1 MRKRVLRSIIC
12 FLLSAIMITECNLG
26 AVNVYAAEITEGTD
40 SESLDNQPDAD
51 SSDETEEIMD
61 TLNGEDE
68 EEIITASSY
77 LYPFEEAVTALE
89 ELAST
94 RTIHAV
100 VYLADIITV
109 RKLPEEASEPMKNL
123 NSGDMVS
130 IIGAGQDAE
139 YNIWYQISYIDGEEE
154 ATGYVRKDN
163 VACVD
168 QEFTKWQENYVR
180 SIGMFGRMSRVVSYS
195 DVEQFP
201 ESYQDSLYA
210 LKQKHPNWIFAKVTG
225 NKGGVDW
232 ATFVKKQI
240 GSKSYIWTSGTPS
253 SWKNGPTGEPNW
265 SYASEGIIKYYMD
278 PRNWLSEQGIF
289 QFELLGYNPEYHTVE
304 SVESILSGSF
314 MANTQIENN
323 MTYAQAFVEMGR
335 TTDVSPFFLAARVL
349 QEQGYQGN
357 SPLIS
362 GKYPGYEGYYNYYNI
377 GASGNNEK
385 EVIENGLQKAK
396 DKGWDSRYEALNA
409 GVEFLLLD
417 YIRVGQN
424 TLYLQKFNMIGTL
437 ATHQYMQNI
446 KAPSQEA
453 SIVHK
458 AYNNKGLLNQ
468 GFIFRIPVYNNMP
481 GKAAPKPGEEDKI
494 TLSST
499 NIDNLQVDS
508 EITLHPLVN
517 GKEAEGLNW
526 NFTSSNPEVA
536 TVDSNGVVKAV
547 KAGETTITCKCVD
560 DPDNPNVG
568 TCKVTVIPTLATI
581 EMPILQSITYDPN
594 MTLKDVALPEGYT
607 WVNPDIVPTVAKSS
621 YGVIYNPDEEK
632 YKPVT
637 FDVNLQVNKK
647 VITSAEYTIL
657 ADLEGGAGRELSSV
671 SLPIGFYWNDPAEKL
686 ADTIGTK
693 EYLASYNPDS
703 ANYET
708 VTDIKIPVKIV
719 CEKHNF
725 GEWEITEAT
734 CENDGTKI
742 RKCTICGSKEEL
754 TLEKT
759 GHLYESEIT
768 VEATEEAEGI
778 RTYTCKKCSDSYTES
793 IPKLPSTHV
802 HKYEESIVKKASCT
816 EEGEKAFEC
825 SCGDKYTEV
834 IEATGHKVENGRCQ
848 QCGYTDVVE
857 TPEEDKN
864 TGTETTPDSSKP
876 SEGENT
882 GSETM
887 PDSSKPSEGENTG
900 SEATPDSSKP
910 SEGGNAGN
918 ETTPDSSKPS
928 EGENT
933 NNGTTET
940 SKPGEGGSTGN
951 EITPDSSK
959 PGDIGNSSKP
969 SDDETSNSSTPSNGS
984 TTNNSSTPNN
994 GSATNNSIPN
1004 NGSTTNNTTTNSST
1018 VNNNTANNNTTVNN
1032 STVDNKAEEN
1042 KSEETDTQKTEDSTV
1057 VQNQTKPENKVNQVE
1072 VELMSNLVESAKEE
1086 ETVEGEKQTVE
1097 IQLNENTE
1105 ISQKIVEMAKEHGV
1119 DLEVSLPNNLKWT
1132 INAESLNDGM
1142 ASAINMNAEIVQEV
1156 IEKEVIESVTSG
1168 EEYMELSLSHDGEFG
1183 FEATLT
1189 IPVEEKYVGQ
1199 IANLFYFNEKTGELE
1214 FQMDTPVDTE
1224 GNIQLF
1230 FNHASDYVIVFSQSS
1245 MAEDVT
1251 NLNVTSESNVEEI
1264 SKDMPVTEE
1273 QKDGTNKLLV
1283 ICIII
1288 MVLAGG
1294 LAAAGYFIYFNK
1306 KEISDG
1312 QDFEEWL
1319 KEEKSSKIEE
1329 ETKKK
1334 ADSKKAKGIKEEAGN
1349 KKEPQTDKYLDED
1362 VDDYREKEVVA
1373 VSNFNTG
1380 EIRLKEEDYL
1390 DEEDE
1395 AEYLDEDVD
1404 DYKEKSK

>member
-40 SESLDNQPDAD
+40 SESLDNQPDVD
-51 SSDETEEIMD
+51 SSDETEENMD

-94 RTIHAV
+94 RTLHAV

-168 QEFTKWQENYVR
+168 QEFIKWQENYVR

-201 ESYQDSLYA
+201 ESYQDALYA

-232 ATFVKKQI
+232 TTFVKKQI

-304 SVESILSGSF
+304 AVESILSGSF

-396 DKGWDSRYEALNA
+396 DKEWNSRYEALKA

-494 TLSST
+494 TLNST

-568 TCKVTVIPTLATI
+568 TCKVTVIPVLATI

-594 MTLKDVALPEGYT
+594 ITLKDVALPEGYT
-607 WVNPDIVPTVAKSS
+607 WVNPDIVPTAAKSS

-647 VITSAEYTIL
+647 VLTSAEYTIP

-693 EYLASYNPDS
+693 EYLASYNPDNT
-703 ANYET
+703 NYET
-708 VTDIKIPVKIV
+708 VTDVKIPVKIV

-768 VEATEEAEGI
+768 LEATEEAEGI
-778 RTYTCKKCSDSYTES
+778 RTYTCKKCGDSYTES

-864 TGTETTPDSSKP
+864 TGSETTPDSSKPSEEGNTGSETTPDSSKP
-876 SEGENT
+876 SEGGNT
-882 GSETM
+882 GS
-887 PDSSKPSEGENTG
+887 
-900 SEATPDSSKP
+900 
-910 SEGGNAGN
+910 

-951 EITPDSSK
+951 EVAPDSSK
-959 PGDIGNSSKP
+959 PGDTGNSSKP
-969 SDDETSNSSTPSNGS
+969 SDEETSNSSTPSNGS
-984 TTNNSSTPNN
+984 TTNNNSTP
-994 GSATNNSIPN
+994 S
-1004 NGSTTNNTTTNSST
+1004 NGSTTNSTTTNSST
-1018 VNNNTANNNTTVNN
+1018 VNNNTANNNATVNN
-1032 STVDNKAEEN
+1032 STVDNTLNSNTTTTNTNNGNTTNSNVTDQTTVVDN

-1057 VQNQTKPENKVNQVE
+1057 VQNQTKTENNVNRVE
-1072 VELMSNLVESAKEE
+1072 VELMSNLVESTKEE
-1086 ETVEGEKQTVE
+1086 ETVEGEKQTVA
-1097 IQLNENTE
+1097 IQLNKNTE

-1119 DLEVSLPNNLKWT
+1119 NLEVSLPNNLKWT
-1132 INAESLNDGM
+1132 INSESLNDGM

-1251 NLNVTSESNVEEI
+1251 NLNVTSESDVEET
-1264 SKDMPVTEE
+1264 SKDISVTEE

-1294 LAAAGYFIYFNK
+1294 LATAGYFIYFNK

-1334 ADSKKAKGIKEEAGN
+1334 NDSRKAKGIKEETEN
-1349 KKEPQTDKYLDED
+1349 KKESQTDKYLDED